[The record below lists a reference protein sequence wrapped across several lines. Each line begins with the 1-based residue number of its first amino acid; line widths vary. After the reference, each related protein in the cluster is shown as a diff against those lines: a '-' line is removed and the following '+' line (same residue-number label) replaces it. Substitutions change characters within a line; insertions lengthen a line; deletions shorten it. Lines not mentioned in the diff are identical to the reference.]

1 MRLEMSGSFETL
13 IHIYTAAQCH
23 IPGNRNLDALHR
35 ENLKSTAFFTFT
47 FTYLKS
53 HISNTL
59 C

>member
-1 MRLEMSGSFETL
+1 MEMSGLFETL
-13 IHIYTAAQCH
+13 ILIYKATRCH

-47 FTYLKS
+47 YLKS
-53 HISNTL
+53 HIISTL